1 MVYSGSRST
10 IQNTVLKQLNCAALV
25 SSDILVISP
34 DGAGLGEAP
43 VLLLGDH
50 LPQTRLVL
58 EQRADVDHERVP
70 HPAPEVG
77 EGPVE
82 LDWRDVARGH
92 LHQHPRDDGHALTIH
107 LPVWCKHNVIFSICY
122 NMISLLGV
130 GRPQAAGEDI
140 EVDGQVVE
148 VLQEPLGQLVASL
161 GLVSVAAH

>member
-1 MVYSGSRST
+1 MVHFGRST
-10 IQNTVLKQLNCAALV
+10 IQNTVLKQLNYAALV

-92 LHQHPRDDGHALTIH
+92 LHQHPRDDGHALPRRRRLRIM
-107 LPVWCKHNVIFSICY
+107 LRKH
-122 NMISLLGV
+122 G
-130 GRPQAAGEDI
+130 AGKC
-140 EVDGQVVE
+140 QLE
-148 VLQEPLGQLVASL
+148 VLRFHFSL
-161 GLVSVAAH
+161 HPESEMPQG